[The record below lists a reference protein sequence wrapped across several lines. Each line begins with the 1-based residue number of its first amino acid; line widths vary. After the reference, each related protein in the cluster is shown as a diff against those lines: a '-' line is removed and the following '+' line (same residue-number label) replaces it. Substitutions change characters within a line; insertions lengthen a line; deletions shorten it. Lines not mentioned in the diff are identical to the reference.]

1 MEILNLIFNAGNVQT
16 LILLIAII
24 GGFVWSKSE
33 MKFLRYDLE
42 KMIDEKFNAQ
52 DNKIDA
58 RFEEQDKK
66 LDERFLK
73 FYELLKANDFA
84 HLNRTIKALTFTLEK
99 NKILDV
105 EDKKYVDSH
114 LDEK

>member
-42 KMIDEKFNAQ
+42 KMID
-52 DNKIDA
+52 A
-58 RFEEQDKK
+58 RFEEQEKK

-73 FYELLKANDFA
+73 FHELLKANDFA